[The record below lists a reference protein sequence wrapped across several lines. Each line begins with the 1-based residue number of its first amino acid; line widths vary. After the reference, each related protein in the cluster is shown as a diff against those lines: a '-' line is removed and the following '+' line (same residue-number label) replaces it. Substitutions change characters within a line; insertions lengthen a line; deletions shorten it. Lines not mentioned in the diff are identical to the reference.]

1 LSARGN
7 VDVEHPFL
15 SIVVPAYNEGRRLPE
30 TLPRTVHF
38 VEAQEY
44 SAEVIVVDDGSTDNT
59 ATVVEEIAK
68 DAPFVHLIR
77 NEHRGKGYA
86 VKTGALAAQGDH
98 IFLCDADLSMPVEEV
113 ASFLPPALEEY
124 DVAIGS
130 REVAGARRYDEPGLR
145 HVMGRVFNSLVR
157 LLAVRGFQ
165 DTQAGFKCFKRDAAR
180 ELFPYQTMDGFGFD
194 VEILFIAQKR
204 GYRIVEVP
212 INWYYMSNSRVSP
225 LSDSA
230 RMFRE
235 ILQVRLNDWRGLYDR
250 GSIRSPSC

>member
-1 LSARGN
+1 MSARVTVG
-7 VDVEHPFL
+7 VKHPFL

-30 TLPRTVHF
+30 TLPRVVDF
-38 VEAQEY
+38 VQAQEY

-59 ATVVEEIAK
+59 ASVVEEIAR
-68 DAPFVHLIR
+68 DAPFVRLIR

-86 VKTGALAAQGDH
+86 VKTGALAAQGEH
-98 IFLCDADLSMPVEEV
+98 VFLCDADLSMPIEEV
-113 ASFLPPALEEY
+113 TNFLPPALEEY

-130 REVAGARRYDEPGLR
+130 RELGGARRYDEPGLR
-145 HVMGRVFNSLVR
+145 HLMGRVFNTLVR

-165 DTQAGFKCFKRDAAR
+165 DTQAGFKCFKREAAR
-180 ELFPYQTMDGFGFD
+180 EMFPYQTMDGFGFD

-225 LSDSA
+225 VSDSV

-235 ILQVRLNDWRGLYDR
+235 ILQVRLNDWRGLYDKA
-250 GSIRSPSC
+250 